1 MKLSYLSIALVP
13 FAIGCGSSTPSA
25 DEPQPQPTHTMS
37 TLSLPPPAD
46 VLPPELAKLVDEL
59 GPNNPNNPAV
69 AAQIAASGNELAKKR
84 AGGKLAVIASELGGK
99 GAHDVIERD
108 IVQSNQRLGRTAS
121 PLQLEEQVAD
131 AQTEKL
137 GPVYLALTEVG
148 GDFAIEHC
156 FKVARDV
163 GLPLKRRSLAL
174 GVIERHVPPGD
185 PLRGKERASLS
196 EEINKKL
203 SASQQNDAQLADA
216 AEVVAKMRG
225 ELGKCHAAQ
234 MKKTPNMAVKG
245 VMTLKVD
252 TKGAVTE
259 ANAGDIAPP
268 EFKACLEDVGKR
280 AKFAPPAQATTLRV
294 PLAFSSG

>member
-1 MKLSYLSIALVP
+1 MAS
-13 FAIGCGSSTPSA
+13 
-25 DEPQPQPTHTMS
+25 
-37 TLSLPPPAD
+37 
-46 VLPPELAKLVDEL
+46 
-59 GPNNPNNPAV
+59 
-69 AAQIAASGNELAKKR
+69 QIAASNNELAKKR
-84 AGGKLAVIASELGGK
+84 AGAKLAIVASELGGK

-121 PLQLEEQVAD
+121 PMQLEEQVAD

-137 GPVYLALTEVG
+137 APIYLAMAEVG

-163 GLPLKRRSLAL
+163 GQPLKRRSLAL
-174 GVIERHVPPGD
+174 GVIERHVPPND
-185 PLRGKERASLS
+185 ALRGKERNTLG

-203 SASQQNDAQLADA
+203 AAAQQNDAQLADT

-234 MKKTPNMAVKG
+234 LKKTPNLTVKG

-252 TKGAVTE
+252 TSGGVTE
-259 ANAGDIAPP
+259 ANAGSIEPP
-268 EFKACLEDVGKR
+268 ELKSCLEDVGKR
-280 AKFAPPAQATTLRV
+280 AKFAPPAQATTVRV
-294 PLAFSSG
+294 PLAFTSG